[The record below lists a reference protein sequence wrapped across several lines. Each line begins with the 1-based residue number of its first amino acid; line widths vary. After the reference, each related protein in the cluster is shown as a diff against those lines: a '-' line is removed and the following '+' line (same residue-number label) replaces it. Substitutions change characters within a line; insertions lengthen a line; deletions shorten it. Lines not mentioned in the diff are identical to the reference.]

1 MNLQGALTEP
11 PFVAKLI
18 VADEN
23 EGRRSLLASTL
34 ERAGYDVTRA
44 GTLRQAEGTAL
55 ATMPEIVL
63 IDGEWNTDDA
73 IDASQRLMSDPE
85 FAFKCRIVILSRT
98 TTEEYLVSAARAG
111 ISEVISKPV
120 DMNLLLAQLEKHSK
134 KQFVKP
140 PADVSDAT
148 GTGGG
153 GTFDVSMVM
162 GDGSWAL
169 PMLKGLV
176 TPEKINVD
184 FVNEI
189 LGQLGEEGIEVEESL
204 DPSLVSNMLRLAL
217 NSIVND
223 MDEVPA
229 EVEKSD
235 DGAKEAKSTK
245 LAGALIPTMKKTGS
259 LGEGGG
265 VSKREGSVSSMEK
278 ILQTQADGIA
288 TDIEEM
294 MDGIL
299 DEVPDKIALLED
311 EDKTRIDPAVLE
323 FTRLV
328 NETAHELMWDL
339 GRPGTV
345 TDLTLLTR
353 IEDITEMLG
362 DVLSSLPEKVEEE
375 E

>member
-11 PFVAKLI
+11 PNVAKLI

-23 EGRRSLLASTL
+23 DGRRSLLASTL

-55 ATMPEIVL
+55 ATMPEVVL
-63 IDGEWNTDDA
+63 MDGEWKTDDA

-85 FAFKCRIVILSRT
+85 FAFKCRIVLLSRT

-111 ISEVISKPV
+111 ISEVIFKPV
-120 DMNLLLAQLEKHSK
+120 DMNLLLTQLEKHSK

-140 PADVSDAT
+140 PAEVSDAT
-148 GTGGG
+148 GTGRG

-176 TPEKINVD
+176 TPEKINID

-189 LGQLGEEGIEVEESL
+189 LKQLGEEGIEVEESL

-223 MDEVPA
+223 MDNVPA
-229 EVEKSD
+229 EASD
-235 DGAKEAKSTK
+235 SGDKETKSTK
-245 LAGALIPTMKKTGS
+245 LAGAFIPTMKKTDS

-265 VSKREGSVSSMEK
+265 VSKKEGSMSSMEK
-278 ILQTQADGIA
+278 VLQTQADSIA
-288 TDIEEM
+288 TEIEDM

-299 DEVPDKIALLED
+299 DEVPDKVALLE
-311 EDKTRIDPAVLE
+311 EEEKTRIDPAVLE

>member
-1 MNLQGALTEP
+1 M
-11 PFVAKLI
+11 AKLI

-55 ATMPEIVL
+55 ATMPEVVL
-63 IDGEWNTDDA
+63 MDGEWKTDDA

-111 ISEVISKPV
+111 ISEVIFKPV
-120 DMNLLLAQLEKHSK
+120 DMNQLLVQLEKHSK

-140 PADVSDAT
+140 PAEVSDAT
-148 GTGGG
+148 GTGRG

-176 TPEKINVD
+176 TPEKINID

-189 LGQLGEEGIEVEESL
+189 LEQLGEEGIEVEESL

-223 MDEVPA
+223 MDNVPS
-229 EVEKSD
+229 ETETSD
-235 DGAKEAKSTK
+235 DGVKETKTTK
-245 LAGALIPTMKKTGS
+245 LAGAFIPTMKKTDS

-265 VSKREGSVSSMEK
+265 VSKKEGSMSSMEK
-278 ILQTQADGIA
+278 VLQTQADNIA
-288 TDIEEM
+288 TDIEDM

-299 DEVPDKIALLED
+299 DEIPDKVALLED
-311 EDKTRIDPAVLE
+311 EEKTRIDPAVLE

-328 NETAHELMWDL
+328 NETAHELMWD
-339 GRPGTV
+339 
-345 TDLTLLTR
+345 
-353 IEDITEMLG
+353 
-362 DVLSSLPEKVEEE
+362 
-375 E
+375 

>member
-1 MNLQGALTEP
+1 M
-11 PFVAKLI
+11 AKLI

-55 ATMPEIVL
+55 ATMPEVVL
-63 IDGEWNTDDA
+63 MDGEWKTDDA

-111 ISEVISKPV
+111 ISEVIFKPV
-120 DMNLLLAQLEKHSK
+120 DMNQLLVQLEKHSK

-140 PADVSDAT
+140 PAEVSDAV
-148 GTGGG
+148 GTGRG

-176 TPEKINVD
+176 TPEKINID

-189 LGQLGEEGIEVEESL
+189 LEQLGEEGIEVEESL

-223 MDEVPA
+223 MDKVPS
-229 EVEKSD
+229 ETETSD
-235 DGAKEAKSTK
+235 DGDKETKTTK
-245 LAGALIPTMKKTGS
+245 LAGAFIPTMKKTDS

-265 VSKREGSVSSMEK
+265 VSKKEGSMSSMEK
-278 ILQTQADGIA
+278 VLQTQADNIA
-288 TDIEEM
+288 TDIEDM

-299 DEVPDKIALLED
+299 DEIPDKVALLED
-311 EDKTRIDPAVLE
+311 EEKTRIDPAVLE

-362 DVLSSLPEKVEEE
+362 DVLSSLPGKVEEE